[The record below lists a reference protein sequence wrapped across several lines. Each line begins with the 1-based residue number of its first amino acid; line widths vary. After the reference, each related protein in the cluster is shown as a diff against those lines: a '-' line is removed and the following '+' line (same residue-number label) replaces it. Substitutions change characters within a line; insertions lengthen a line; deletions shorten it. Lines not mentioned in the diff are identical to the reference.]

1 MNKNTLDGIVKVQN
15 LVKLSLKG
23 NRYEGVFLTEQKI
36 GKIKLED
43 KFPAIWIYR
52 YSFEGEGVIKD
63 KKTGERQEIL
73 LNIVSSNNQKELKD
87 NIIYF
92 DEYLN
97 KERIKDYAFII
108 DLQLQR
114 MYKKAERERSRK
126 AVIHPEPLKIRDL
139 IKKGL
144 LKE

>member
-1 MNKNTLDGIVKVQN
+1 MLDKIVKEKKFSE
-15 LVKLSLKG
+15 LTLKG
-23 NRYEGVFLTEQKI
+23 YRYEGVFLTEQKI
-36 GKIKLED
+36 KKIKLED
-43 KFPAIWIYR
+43 KFPAIWTYR

-63 KKTGERQEIL
+63 KKTNEE
-73 LNIVSSNNQKELKD
+73 QKIFLRDITNRYITKLKD
-87 NIIYF
+87 YIIYF
-92 DEYLN
+92 DGYLN

-114 MYKKAERERSRK
+114 MYKKAERKRSRK